1 MAQLP
6 PLIQALLNEE
16 TYPEKPER
24 VDLVQTQMSF
34 VFLLGKLVYKIKKPV
49 NFGFLDFSTL
59 EKRHYY
65 CQQEVMLNRRLNP
78 EMYLGVVEI
87 SQNGDDFSM
96 DGSGEIVEY
105 AVKMRKIP
113 LERTLDRLLA
123 RDEVT
128 PEMLDRVAQKLVNFH
143 QQSES
148 NPEISKH
155 GEVTAITRNT
165 DENFSQTQQYIGRS
179 LSQQTYNTIKAYT
192 EAFLRNEDQLFRNRV
207 EEGRIKDCHGDLH
220 SAHICFGDK
229 VYIFD
234 CIEFN
239 DRFRYSDV
247 ASEIAFLAMD
257 LDFHDRPDL
266 SSHFV
271 DAYVELSRDRELLRL
286 LDFYKCYRA
295 YVRGKV
301 ESFKLDDP
309 HISDDEKQETLGV
322 ARRYFTLAES
332 YASAHIDQKVR

>member
-59 EKRHYY
+59 EKRHHY

-105 AVKMRKIP
+105 AVKMQQIP

-148 NPEISKH
+148 TPEISKY
-155 GEVTAITRNT
+155 GDVTAITRNT

-179 LSQQTYNTIKAYT
+179 LSQQTYNTIKTYT
-192 EAFLRNEDQLFRNRV
+192 ENFLRNEDQLFRHRV

-220 SAHICFGDK
+220 SAHICFGEK

-257 LDFHDRPDL
+257 LDFHGHPDL
-266 SSHFV
+266 GKHFV
-271 DAYVELSRDRELLRL
+271 DAYVKASGDQELLQL

-309 HISDDEKQETLGV
+309 HISDDEKQETLGI
-322 ARRYFTLAES
+322 ASRYFTLAES
-332 YASAHIDQKVR
+332 YASAYIDEKVR